1 MSEQL
6 LTELPEPTVTE
17 TPPADKPSSRPKRRR
32 LNHRQKLLAW
42 LVFSGVML
50 IIIMLLGAFGD
61 SENLSSNLTAKNL
74 PPSLEHPFGTDWLG
88 RDMFTRTVMGLL
100 LSIRTGAIAAAL
112 SVIIATVIGIGA
124 ATLGKT
130 FDGFVTWFIDLFYGV
145 PHIVLLILISI
156 ALGGGMRGIA
166 IGVAL
171 THWTTL
177 ARIVRAE
184 VMQLRSMEYIHI
196 ARSLGKSWIH
206 IAFKHLFPHI
216 LPQLM
221 IGLILLFPHAILHEA
236 AVTFLGYGLDPTT
249 PAIGVILSESMRY
262 LSAGMWWLAF
272 FPGLM
277 LLLVARLFDIVGDN
291 LQQLLNPFSAQL

>member
-1 MSEQL
+1 MFDSVQ
-6 LTELPEPTVTE
+6 TTR
-17 TPPADKPSSRPKRRR
+17 PPQSSGAPSRARI
-32 LNHRQKLLAW
+32 NHRQKLVLW
-42 LVFSGVML
+42 LSFAAAML
-50 IIIMLLGAFGD
+50 VVIIMFGALAD
-61 SENLSSNLTAKNL
+61 VDNLSSNLSAKNT
-74 PPSLEHPFGTDWLG
+74 PPSLAHPFGTDWLG

-100 LSIRTGAIAAAL
+100 LSIRTGAIAAAA
-112 SVIIATVIGIGA
+112 SVAISTIIGIGA

-130 FDGFVTWFIDLFYGV
+130 FDGLVTWFIDLFLGI

-171 THWTTL
+171 THWPAL

-184 VMQLRSMEYIHI
+184 VMQLRSMEYVQVS
-196 ARSLGKSWIH
+196 RSLGKGRMY
-206 IAFKHLFPHI
+206 IAIKHLFPHL

-277 LLLVARLFDIVGDN
+277 LLLVARLFDVVGDN
-291 LQQLLNPFSAQL
+291 LQKLLNPFSAQL